1 MKTPVMESLIYKA
14 AGLETRDFLK
24 KRLQLQAPGVF
35 L

>member
-14 AGLETRDFLK
+14 AGLEARDFLK